1 MKGLEA
7 GTVYVYG
14 GDIDVVSSDDGINV
28 AGGSSNGTDPGAPGT
43 GGDGFQS
50 RAAADRAV
58 PVDREAMVDLTSL
71 QVIWEIQAQAV
82 IMQFI

>member
-1 MKGLEA
+1 MY
-7 GTVYVYG
+7 TVEILMLYQVMTESTQQAVLLTEL
-14 GDIDVVSSDDGINV
+14 IREHREPVV
-28 AGGSSNGTDPGAPGT
+28 TD
-43 GGDGFQS
+43 S
-50 RAAADRAV
+50 IRAAADRAV

>member
-1 MKGLEA
+1 MY
-7 GTVYVYG
+7 TVEILMLYQVMTESTQQAVLLTEL
-14 GDIDVVSSDDGINV
+14 IREHREPVV
-28 AGGSSNGTDPGAPGT
+28 TDSI
-43 GGDGFQS
+43 Q
-50 RAAADRAV
+50 AADRAV